1 MRAFIFSPQRV
12 LWRRFVKRQKLK
24 KEKEK
29 KEGICYSASV

>member
-24 KEKEK
+24 N
-29 KEGICYSASV
+29 IFASVCLHTLQLD